1 MDSEK
6 IIQDLNRRFAA
17 PLPEF
22 YKRRI
27 VVWIDEDREFA
38 DKLDEIEINR
48 AKIIALT
55 GSNNFYVKKLLAV
68 DDPSS
73 NYLVYRPFAY
83 ESDEDNWLLDVE
95 LYGEEFRADLVSM
108 WMDEMGIPQT
118 PALRRGF
125 KQYKKFM
132 GSQAR
137 RNKVSAQEVTP
148 VTPAQL
154 QMAIMA
160 ALAGIK
166 DAKPNAIIKAVLKAG
181 LRKDRNAVYQEF
193 MSFGIDEAFWRMV
206 AQGTGYQNVDADLAQ
221 LAAHLLLTA
230 STRTMRQEFLAGLQM
245 FISSAHQ
252 AYCYD
257 FVSDWMH
264 SEDAGE
270 IYAIAEYVENELKL
284 PQRFMKLQ
292 VADLVETEI
301 FPCVGEVILVKLMTE
316 IGDHIIN
323 VDTITKTVEKRR
335 TCVWYEGVKNFYE
348 GILQVA
354 KMQAFFKEHSVGFH
368 TVEPAK
374 VWKEYTTEYYIMD
387 TYYREF
393 HKTYSESLKNYH
405 AELSDLFTHV
415 MEKVEG
421 LYTNWFLG
429 QLGIN
434 WSDACAEELREYG
447 RILEVPQQLDF
458 YRHKVAAS
466 DSKVYVIISDALRY
480 EVAASLAEQLQRET
494 QAKVD
499 LKSMQGIFPTITK
512 FGMAALLPHKHIH
525 TEIKGSDSSERLV
538 VLADG
543 QSTEANNRDKLLKA
557 ADPESVALKYKDII
571 GMKRADRQT
580 LVKGKNVVYIY
591 HDTID
596 EAGHLESSVFT
607 ACDTAI
613 EEIKNMVRIIVN
625 EWGGANILI
634 TSDHG
639 FLYTYSPLKED
650 DKVNLESQDDQRIE
664 VGRRYAIMQSDY
676 HSNFLLPVKFIAGD
690 NPEYSGWAP
699 RETIRIKMKGG
710 GLNFVHGGISLQE
723 MVVPVIEYHF
733 LRNQSKEYKK
743 NKSKYDTKPVEIGLL
758 SAIRKISNMIFSLN
772 FYQKEPVGGNRD
784 AATYQLYF
792 TDANGKTISDV
803 QKVIA
808 DKTSD
813 NGQERIFRCSF
824 NLKSLKYSNTD
835 TYYLVIADEN
845 GLQVQREEFQI
856 DIAFAVDEF
865 DFFG

>member
-27 VVWIDEDREFA
+27 VVWIDEDQEFA
-38 DKLDEIEINR
+38 DKLDEITVNV
-48 AKIIALT
+48 AKVVALT
-55 GSNNFYVKKLLAV
+55 GTNNFYVKKLLAV
-68 DDPSS
+68 DDPTS

-108 WMDEMGIPQT
+108 WMDEMHIPQT

-125 KQYKKFM
+125 KQYRKFFNA
-132 GSQAR
+132 QAR
-137 RNKVSAQEVTP
+137 RNKLSSQPVTP
-148 VTPAQL
+148 STPAQL

-160 ALAGIK
+160 VLAGLK

-181 LRKDRNAVYQEF
+181 LQKDSNAIYKELVNY
-193 MSFGIDEAFWRMV
+193 GIDEAFWRMV
-206 AQGTGYQNVDADLAQ
+206 AQGTGYQDMDSDLAQ
-221 LAAHLLLTA
+221 LATHILLTA

-264 SEDAGE
+264 SEDAGD
-270 IYAIAEYVENELKL
+270 IYAIAEHVEGELKL

-292 VADLVETEI
+292 VADLVETEV
-301 FPCVGEVILVKLMTE
+301 FPCVNEVILVKLMTE
-316 IGDHIIN
+316 ISDHIID
-323 VDTITKTVEKRR
+323 VDTITRTVEKRR
-335 TCVWYEGVKNFYE
+335 TCAWYDGMKNYYE

-354 KMQAFFKEHSVGFH
+354 KMQAFFKEHSAGFH
-368 TVEPAK
+368 TVEPEK

-393 HKTYSESLKNYH
+393 HRSYSESLKNYQE
-405 AELSDLFTHV
+405 ALSDLMTHV
-415 MEKVEG
+415 MNKTEG
-421 LYTNWFLG
+421 LYKVWFLS
-429 QLGIN
+429 QLGSN
-434 WSDACAEELREYG
+434 WSAASADNLRDYG
-447 RILEVPQQLDF
+447 QVLGIQKQTDF
-458 YRHKVAAS
+458 YHHYVAS
-466 DSKVYVIISDALRY
+466 SENRQYVIISDALRY
-480 EVAASLAEQLQRET
+480 EVAVSLTEQLQRET
-494 QAKVD
+494 QAKVEIH
-499 LKSMQGIFPTITK
+499 SMQAIFPTITK
-512 FGMAALLPHKHIH
+512 FGMAALLPHKKLSV
-525 TEIKGSDSSERLV
+525 ELKSGKSERLA

-543 QSTEANNRDKLLKA
+543 QSTEAPSRDKILKTVDSA
-557 ADPESVALKYKDII
+557 SVALKYKDII
-571 GMKRADRQT
+571 GMKRADRQA
-580 LVKGKNVVYIY
+580 LIKGMNVVYIY

-596 EAGHLESSVFT
+596 EAGHLESTVFT

-613 EEIKNMVRIIVN
+613 TELKNMIRIIAN
-625 EWGGANILI
+625 EWGGANIII

-639 FLYTYSPLKED
+639 FLYTHSPLNED
-650 DKVNLESQDDQRIE
+650 EKVDKTTECDQDIE
-664 VGRRYAIMQSDY
+664 IGRRYAIMKKGAQPQY
-676 HSNFLLPVKFIAGD
+676 LLPVKFLGGD
-690 NPEYSGWAP
+690 TEYDAFAP
-699 RETIRIKMKGG
+699 RESIRIKMKGG
-710 GLNFVHGGISLQE
+710 GLNFIHGGISLQE

-733 LRNQSKEYKK
+733 LRNQYKEYKQNK
-743 NKSKYDTKPVEIGLL
+743 NKYDTKPVEISLL
-758 SAIRKISNMIFSLN
+758 SANRKISNMIFSLN
-772 FYQKEPVGGNRD
+772 FYQKDAVGGNRE

-792 TDANGKTISDV
+792 TDNSGTQISDI
-803 QKVIA
+803 QIVIA
-808 DKTSD
+808 DKTDGNSQD
-813 NGQERIFRCSF
+813 RTFRCSF

-845 GLQVQREEFQI
+845 GMQVHREEFQI

-865 DFFG
+865 DFFA

>member
-1 MDSEK
+1 MDAEK

-27 VVWIDEDREFA
+27 VVWIDEDQEFV
-38 DKLDEIEINR
+38 DKLDEITLGG
-48 AKIIALT
+48 AKVVALT
-55 GSNNFYVKKLLAV
+55 GTNNFYVKKLLAV
-68 DDPSS
+68 DDPTS

-108 WMDEMGIPQT
+108 WMDEMGIPKT

-125 KQYKKFM
+125 KQYWKFFNA
-132 GSQAR
+132 QAR
-137 RNKVSAQEVTP
+137 RNKVSAQPVTP
-148 VTPAQL
+148 TTPAQL

-160 ALAGIK
+160 ALAGLK
-166 DAKPNAIIKAVLKAG
+166 DAKPNAIIKAVLQAG
-181 LRKDRNAVYQEF
+181 LLKDSNAVYQEF
-193 MSFGIDEAFWRMV
+193 VNYGIDEAFWRMV
-206 AQGTGYQNVDADLAQ
+206 AQGTGYQDMDSDLAQ
-221 LAAHLLLTA
+221 LATHILLTA
-230 STRTMRQEFLAGLQM
+230 STRTMRQEFLSGLQM
-245 FISSAHQ
+245 FLSSAHQ

-264 SEDAGE
+264 SEDAKDIYE
-270 IYAIAEYVENELKL
+270 IAAYVENELKL

-292 VADLVETEI
+292 VADLVETEVI
-301 FPCVGEVILVKLMTE
+301 PCVNEVILVKLMTE
-316 IGDHIIN
+316 ISDHIID

-335 TCVWYEGVKNFYE
+335 TCVWYDDVKNYYE

-354 KMQAFFKEHSVGFH
+354 KMQAFFKEHSAGFH

-393 HKTYSESLKNYH
+393 HKSYSESLKNYH
-405 AELSDLFTHV
+405 EELSDLFTHV

-421 LYTNWFLG
+421 LYTTWFLG
-429 QLGIN
+429 QLGNN
-434 WSDACAEELREYG
+434 WSDACADNLREYG
-447 RILEVPQQLDF
+447 RVLEVPQQTDF
-458 YRHKVAAS
+458 YRRQVAAS
-466 DSKVYVIISDALRY
+466 DSKVYVIISDAMRY
-480 EVAASLAEQLQRET
+480 EVAATLAEQLQRET

-512 FGMAALLPHKHIH
+512 FGMAALLPHKELSVELKSGK
-525 TEIKGSDSSERLV
+525 TERLA

-543 QSTEANNRDKLLKA
+543 QSTEAPNRDKLLKA
-557 ADPESVALKYKDII
+557 ADPASVALKYKDII
-571 GMKRADRQT
+571 GMKRADRQA
-580 LVKGKNVVYIY
+580 LIKGMNVVYIY

-596 EAGHLESSVFT
+596 EAGHLESSIFS

-613 EEIKNMVRIIVN
+613 EELKNMVRIIAN
-625 EWGGANILI
+625 EWGGANIII

-639 FLYTYSPLKED
+639 FLYTHSPLSED
-650 DKVNLESQDDQRIE
+650 DKVDKTTESDQDVEI
-664 VGRRYAIMQSDY
+664 GRRYAIMQKGAQPQY
-676 HSNFLLPVKFIAGD
+676 LLPVKFLGGNTAYD
-690 NPEYSGWAP
+690 VYAP
-699 RETIRIKMKGG
+699 RESIRIKMKGG

-743 NKSKYDTKPVEIGLL
+743 NKSKYDTKPVEISLL
-758 SAIRKISNMIFSLN
+758 SANRKISNMIFSLN
-772 FYQKEPVGGNRD
+772 FYQKDAVGGNRE

-792 TDANGKTISDV
+792 TDSSGKAISDV
-803 QKVIA
+803 QKIIA

-813 NGQERIFRCSF
+813 NGQERTFRCSF
-824 NLKSLKYSNTD
+824 NLKSLKYSNTE

-845 GLQVQREEFQI
+845 GLQMQREEFQI

>member
-27 VVWIDEDREFA
+27 VVWIDEDQEFV
-38 DKLDEIEINR
+38 DKLDEITLGG
-48 AKIIALT
+48 AKVVALT
-55 GSNNFYVKKLLAV
+55 GTNNFYVKKLLAV
-68 DDPSS
+68 DDPTS

-83 ESDEDNWLLDVE
+83 ESDEDNWLLDIE

-118 PALRRGF
+118 PALRRSF
-125 KQYKKFM
+125 KQYRKFFNA
-132 GSQAR
+132 QAR
-137 RNKVSAQEVTP
+137 RNKVSAQPVTP
-148 VTPAQL
+148 TTPAQL

-160 ALAGIK
+160 ALAGLK
-166 DAKPNAIIKAVLKAG
+166 DAKPNAIIKAVLQAG
-181 LRKDRNAVYQEF
+181 LLKDSNAVYQEF
-193 MSFGIDEAFWRMV
+193 VNYGIDEAFWRMV
-206 AQGTGYQNVDADLAQ
+206 AQGTGYQDMDSDLTQ
-221 LAAHLLLTA
+221 LATHILLTA
-230 STRTMRQEFLAGLQM
+230 STRTMRQEFLSGLQM

-264 SEDAGE
+264 SEDAGD
-270 IYAIAEYVENELKL
+270 IYAAAEHVEGELKL

-292 VADLVETEI
+292 VADLVETEV
-301 FPCVGEVILVKLMTE
+301 FPCVNEVILVKLMTE
-316 IGDHIIN
+316 ISDHIID

-335 TCVWYEGVKNFYE
+335 TCVWYDDVKNYYE

-354 KMQAFFKEHSVGFH
+354 KMQAFFKEHSAGFH

-393 HKTYSESLKNYH
+393 HKSYSESLKNYH
-405 AELSDLFTHV
+405 EELSDLFTHV

-421 LYTNWFLG
+421 LYTTWFLG
-429 QLGIN
+429 QLGNN
-434 WSDACAEELREYG
+434 WSDACADNLREYG
-447 RILEVPQQLDF
+447 RVLEVPQQTDF
-458 YRHKVAAS
+458 YRRQVAAS
-466 DSKVYVIISDALRY
+466 DSKVYVIISDAMRY
-480 EVAASLAEQLQRET
+480 EVAATLAEQLQRET

-512 FGMAALLPHKHIH
+512 FGMAALLPHKELSVELKSGK
-525 TEIKGSDSSERLV
+525 TERLA

-543 QSTEANNRDKLLKA
+543 QSTEAPNRDKLLKA
-557 ADPESVALKYKDII
+557 ADPASVALKYKDII
-571 GMKRADRQT
+571 GMKRADRQA
-580 LVKGKNVVYIY
+580 LIKGMNVVYIY

-596 EAGHLESSVFT
+596 EAGHLESSIFT

-613 EEIKNMVRIIVN
+613 EELKNMVRIIAN
-625 EWGGANILI
+625 EWGGANIII

-639 FLYTYSPLKED
+639 FLYTHSPLSED
-650 DKVNLESQDDQRIE
+650 DKVDKTTESDQDVEI
-664 VGRRYAIMQSDY
+664 GRRYAIMQKGAQPQY
-676 HSNFLLPVKFIAGD
+676 LLPVKFLGGNTAYD
-690 NPEYSGWAP
+690 VYAP
-699 RETIRIKMKGG
+699 RESIRIKMKGG

-743 NKSKYDTKPVEIGLL
+743 NKSKYDTKPVEISLL
-758 SAIRKISNMIFSLN
+758 SANRKISNMIFSLN
-772 FYQKEPVGGNRD
+772 FYQKDAVGGNRE

-792 TDANGKTISDV
+792 TDSSGKAISDV
-803 QKVIA
+803 QKIIA

-813 NGQERIFRCSF
+813 NGQERTFRCSF
-824 NLKSLKYSNTD
+824 NLKSLKYSNTE

-845 GLQVQREEFQI
+845 GLQMQREEFQI

>member
-1 MDSEK
+1 MDAEK

-27 VVWIDEDREFA
+27 VVWIDEDQEFV
-38 DKLDEIEINR
+38 DKLDEITLGG
-48 AKIIALT
+48 AKVVALT
-55 GSNNFYVKKLLAV
+55 GTNNFYVKKLLAV
-68 DDPSS
+68 DDPTS
-73 NYLVYRPFAY
+73 NYLVYRPFAS

-118 PALRRGF
+118 PALRRSF
-125 KQYKKFM
+125 KQYRKFFNA
-132 GSQAR
+132 QAR
-137 RNKVSAQEVTP
+137 RNKVSAQPVTP
-148 VTPAQL
+148 TTPAQL

-160 ALAGIK
+160 ALAGLK
-166 DAKPNAIIKAVLKAG
+166 DAKPNAIIKAVLQAG
-181 LRKDRNAVYQEF
+181 LLKDSNAVYQEF
-193 MSFGIDEAFWRMV
+193 VNYGIDEAFWRMV
-206 AQGTGYQNVDADLAQ
+206 AQGTGYQDMDSDLAQ
-221 LAAHLLLTA
+221 LATHILLTA
-230 STRTMRQEFLAGLQM
+230 STRTMRQEFLSGLQM
-245 FISSAHQ
+245 FLSSAHQ

-264 SEDAGE
+264 SEDAKDIYE
-270 IYAIAEYVENELKL
+270 IAAYVENELKL
-284 PQRFMKLQ
+284 PQRFIKLQ
-292 VADLVETEI
+292 VADLVETEV
-301 FPCVGEVILVKLMTE
+301 FPCVNEVILVKLMTE
-316 IGDHIIN
+316 ISDHIID
-323 VDTITKTVEKRR
+323 VDTITQTVEKRR
-335 TCVWYEGVKNFYE
+335 TCVWYDDVKNYYE

-354 KMQAFFKEHSVGFH
+354 KMQAFFKEHSAGFH

-393 HKTYSESLKNYH
+393 HKSYSESLKNYH
-405 AELSDLFTHV
+405 EELSDLFTHV

-421 LYTNWFLG
+421 LYTTWFLG
-429 QLGIN
+429 QLGNN
-434 WSDACAEELREYG
+434 WSDACADNLREYG
-447 RILEVPQQLDF
+447 RVLEVPQQTDF
-458 YRHKVAAS
+458 YRRQVAAS
-466 DSKVYVIISDALRY
+466 DSKVYVIISDAMRY
-480 EVAASLAEQLQRET
+480 EVAATLAEQLQRGT

-512 FGMAALLPHKHIH
+512 FGMAALLPHKELSVELKSGK
-525 TEIKGSDSSERLV
+525 TERLA

-543 QSTEANNRDKLLKA
+543 QSTEAPNRDKLLKA
-557 ADPESVALKYKDII
+557 ADPASVALKYKDII
-571 GMKRADRQT
+571 GMKRADRQA
-580 LVKGKNVVYIY
+580 LIKGMNVVYIY

-596 EAGHLESSVFT
+596 EAGHLESSIFS

-613 EEIKNMVRIIVN
+613 EELKNMVRIIAN
-625 EWGGANILI
+625 EWGGANIII

-639 FLYTYSPLKED
+639 FLYTHSPLTED
-650 DKVNLESQDDQRIE
+650 DKVDKTTESDQDVEI
-664 VGRRYAIMQSDY
+664 GRRYAIMQKGAQPQY
-676 HSNFLLPVKFIAGD
+676 LLPVKFLGGNTAYD
-690 NPEYSGWAP
+690 VYAP
-699 RETIRIKMKGG
+699 RESIRIKMKGG

-743 NKSKYDTKPVEIGLL
+743 NKSKYDTKPVEISLL
-758 SAIRKISNMIFSLN
+758 SANRKISNMIFSLN
-772 FYQKEPVGGNRD
+772 FYQKDAVGGNRE

-792 TDANGKTISDV
+792 TDSSGKAISDV
-803 QKVIA
+803 QKIIA
-808 DKTSD
+808 DKSSD
-813 NGQERIFRCSF
+813 NGQERTFRCSF
-824 NLKSLKYSNTD
+824 NLKSLKYSNTE

>member
-27 VVWIDEDREFA
+27 VIWIDEDQEFV
-38 DKLDEIEINR
+38 DKLDEITVNG
-48 AKIIALT
+48 AKIVALT
-55 GSNNFYVKKLLAV
+55 GTNNFYVKKLLAV
-68 DDPSS
+68 DDPTS

-108 WMDEMGIPQT
+108 WMDEMGIQQT
-118 PALRRGF
+118 PALRRAF
-125 KQYKKFM
+125 KQYRKFFNA
-132 GSQAR
+132 QAR
-137 RNKVSAQEVTP
+137 RNKVFSQPVTP
-148 VTPAQL
+148 ATPAQL

-160 ALAGIK
+160 ALAGLK
-166 DAKPNAIIKAVLKAG
+166 DAKPNAIIKAVLQGG
-181 LRKDRNAVYQEF
+181 LHKDSNVVYQELVNYD
-193 MSFGIDEAFWRMV
+193 IDEAFWRMV
-206 AQGTGYQNVDADLAQ
+206 AQGTGYQNMDSDLAQ
-221 LAAHLLLTA
+221 LATHILLTA
-230 STRTMRQEFLAGLQM
+230 STRTMRQEFLVGLQM

-264 SEDAGE
+264 SEAAGD
-270 IYAIAEYVENELKL
+270 IYAIAEHVEGELNL
-284 PQRFMKLQ
+284 PQRFLKLQ
-292 VADLVETEI
+292 VADLVETEV
-301 FPCVGEVILVKLMTE
+301 FPCVNEVILVKLMTE
-316 IGDHIIN
+316 ISDHIID
-323 VDTITKTVEKRR
+323 VDTITQTVEKRR
-335 TCVWYEGVKNFYE
+335 TCVWYDDVKNYYE

-354 KMQAFFKEHSVGFH
+354 RMQAFFKEHSAGFH

-393 HKTYSESLKNYH
+393 HKSYSESLKNYH
-405 AELSDLFTHV
+405 EELSDLFTHV

-421 LYTNWFLG
+421 LYANWFLG
-429 QLGIN
+429 QLGNN
-434 WSDACAEELREYG
+434 WSDACADNLREYG
-447 RILEVPQQLDF
+447 RVLEVPQQMDF
-458 YRHKVAAS
+458 YRRQVAAS

-480 EVAASLAEQLQRET
+480 EVAATLAEQLQRET

-525 TEIKGSDSSERLV
+525 TEIKGSDNTERLV

-557 ADPESVALKYKDII
+557 ADPASVALKYKDII
-571 GMKRADRQT
+571 GMKRADRQA
-580 LVKGKNVVYIY
+580 LVKGMNVVYIY

-596 EAGHLESSVFT
+596 EAGHLESSIFS

-613 EEIKNMVRIIVN
+613 EEIKNMVRIIAN
-625 EWGGANILI
+625 EWGGANTII

-664 VGRRYAIMQSDY
+664 VGRRYAIMHNSYQ
-676 HSNFLLPVKFIAGD
+676 SNFLMPVKFIAGD
-690 NPEYSGWAP
+690 NPHYEGWAP

-710 GLNFVHGGISLQE
+710 GLNFVHGGISLEE

-758 SAIRKISNMIFSLN
+758 SANRKISNMIFSLN
-772 FYQKEPVGGNRD
+772 FYQKDAVGGNRE

-792 TDANGKTISDV
+792 TDSSGKTISDV
-803 QKVIA
+803 QKIIA
-808 DKTSD
+808 DKTSN
-813 NGQERIFRCSF
+813 NGQDRTFRCSF

>member
-1 MDSEK
+1 MDAEK

-27 VVWIDEDREFA
+27 VVWIDEDQEFV
-38 DKLDEIEINR
+38 DKLDEITLGG
-48 AKIIALT
+48 AKVVALT
-55 GSNNFYVKKLLAV
+55 GTNNFYVKKLLAV
-68 DDPSS
+68 DDPTS

-118 PALRRGF
+118 PALRRSF
-125 KQYKKFM
+125 KQYRKFFNA
-132 GSQAR
+132 QAR
-137 RNKVSAQEVTP
+137 RNKVSAQPVTP
-148 VTPAQL
+148 TTPAQL

-160 ALAGIK
+160 ALAGLK
-166 DAKPNAIIKAVLKAG
+166 DAKPNAIIKAVLQAG
-181 LRKDRNAVYQEF
+181 LLKDSNAVYQEF
-193 MSFGIDEAFWRMV
+193 VNYGIDEAFWRMV
-206 AQGTGYQNVDADLAQ
+206 AQGTGYQDMDSDLAQ
-221 LAAHLLLTA
+221 LATHILLTA
-230 STRTMRQEFLAGLQM
+230 STRTMRQEFLSGLQM
-245 FISSAHQ
+245 FLSSAHQ

-264 SEDAGE
+264 SEDAKDIYE
-270 IYAIAEYVENELKL
+270 IAAYVENELKL
-284 PQRFMKLQ
+284 PQRFIKLQ
-292 VADLVETEI
+292 VADLVETEV
-301 FPCVGEVILVKLMTE
+301 FPCVNEVILVKLMTE
-316 IGDHIIN
+316 ISDHIID
-323 VDTITKTVEKRR
+323 VDTITQTVEKRR
-335 TCVWYEGVKNFYE
+335 TCVWYDDVKNYYE

-354 KMQAFFKEHSVGFH
+354 KMQAFFKEHSAGFH

-393 HKTYSESLKNYH
+393 HKSYSESLKNYH
-405 AELSDLFTHV
+405 EELSDLFTHV

-421 LYTNWFLG
+421 LYTTWFLG
-429 QLGIN
+429 QLGNN
-434 WSDACAEELREYG
+434 WSDACADNLREYG
-447 RILEVPQQLDF
+447 RVLEVPQQTDF
-458 YRHKVAAS
+458 YRRQVAAS
-466 DSKVYVIISDALRY
+466 DSKVYVIISDAMRY
-480 EVAASLAEQLQRET
+480 EVAAALAEQLQRET

-499 LKSMQGIFPTITK
+499 LKSMQGIFPTLTK
-512 FGMAALLPHKHIH
+512 FGMAALLPHKELSVELKSGK
-525 TEIKGSDSSERLV
+525 TERLA

-557 ADPESVALKYKDII
+557 ADPASVALKYKDII
-571 GMKRADRQT
+571 GMKRADRQA
-580 LVKGKNVVYIY
+580 LIKGMNVVYIY

-596 EAGHLESSVFT
+596 EAGHLESSIFS

-613 EEIKNMVRIIVN
+613 EELKNMVRIIAN
-625 EWGGANILI
+625 EWGGANIII

-639 FLYTYSPLKED
+639 FLYTHSPLSED
-650 DKVNLESQDDQRIE
+650 DKVDKTTESDQDVEI
-664 VGRRYAIMQSDY
+664 GRRYAIMQKGAQPQY
-676 HSNFLLPVKFIAGD
+676 LLPVKFLGGNTAYD
-690 NPEYSGWAP
+690 VYAP
-699 RETIRIKMKGG
+699 RESIRIKMKGG

-743 NKSKYDTKPVEIGLL
+743 NKSKYDTKPVEISLL
-758 SAIRKISNMIFSLN
+758 SANRKISNMIFSLN
-772 FYQKEPVGGNRD
+772 FYQKDAVGGNRE

-792 TDANGKTISDV
+792 TDSSGKAISDV
-803 QKVIA
+803 QKIIA

-813 NGQERIFRCSF
+813 NGQERTFRCSF
-824 NLKSLKYSNTD
+824 NLKSLKYSNTE

-845 GLQVQREEFQI
+845 GLQMQREEFQI

>member
-1 MDSEK
+1 MDAEK

-27 VVWIDEDREFA
+27 VVWIDEDQEFV
-38 DKLDEIEINR
+38 DKLDDITLGG
-48 AKIIALT
+48 AKVVALT
-55 GSNNFYVKKLLAV
+55 GTNNFYVKKLLAV
-68 DDPSS
+68 DDPTS

-125 KQYKKFM
+125 KQYRKFFNA
-132 GSQAR
+132 QTR
-137 RNKVSAQEVTP
+137 RNKVSSQPVTP
-148 VTPAQL
+148 ATPAQL

-160 ALAGIK
+160 ALAGLK
-166 DAKPNAIIKAVLKAG
+166 DAKPNAIIKTVLQAG
-181 LRKDRNAVYQEF
+181 LLKDSNAVYQEF
-193 MSFGIDEAFWRMV
+193 VNYGIDEAFWRMV
-206 AQGTGYQNVDADLAQ
+206 AQGTGYQDMDSDLAQ
-221 LAAHLLLTA
+221 LATHILLTA
-230 STRTMRQEFLAGLQM
+230 STRTMRQEFLSGLQM

-264 SEDAGE
+264 SEDAGD
-270 IYAIAEYVENELKL
+270 IYVIAENVEGELNL

-292 VADLVETEI
+292 VADLVETEV
-301 FPCVGEVILVKLMTE
+301 FPCVNEVILVKLMTE
-316 IGDHIIN
+316 ISDHIID

-335 TCVWYEGVKNFYE
+335 TCVWYDDVKNYYE

-354 KMQAFFKEHSVGFH
+354 KMQAFFKEHSAGFH
-368 TVEPAK
+368 TVEPAN

-393 HKTYSESLKNYH
+393 HKSYSESLKNYH
-405 AELSDLFTHV
+405 EELSDLFTHV

-421 LYTNWFLG
+421 LYTTWFLG
-429 QLGIN
+429 QLGNN
-434 WSDACAEELREYG
+434 WSDACADNLREYG
-447 RILEVPQQLDF
+447 RVLEVPQQTDF
-458 YRHKVAAS
+458 YRRQVAAS
-466 DSKVYVIISDALRY
+466 DSKVYVIISDAMRY
-480 EVAASLAEQLQRET
+480 EVAATLAEQLQRET

-512 FGMAALLPHKHIH
+512 FGMAALLPHKELSVELKSGK
-525 TEIKGSDSSERLV
+525 TERLA

-543 QSTEANNRDKLLKA
+543 QSTEANNRDKLLKS
-557 ADPESVALKYKDII
+557 ADPASVALKYKDII
-571 GMKRADRQT
+571 GMKRADRQA
-580 LVKGKNVVYIY
+580 LIKGMNVVYIY

-596 EAGHLESSVFT
+596 EAGHLEGSIFT

-613 EEIKNMVRIIVN
+613 EELKNMVRIIAN
-625 EWGGANILI
+625 EWGGANIII

-639 FLYTYSPLKED
+639 FLYTHSPLTED
-650 DKVNLESQDDQRIE
+650 DKVDKTTESDQDVEI
-664 VGRRYAIMQSDY
+664 GRRYAIMQKGAQPQY
-676 HSNFLLPVKFIAGD
+676 LLPVKFLGGNTAYD
-690 NPEYSGWAP
+690 AFAP
-699 RETIRIKMKGG
+699 RESIRIKMKGG

-743 NKSKYDTKPVEIGLL
+743 NKSKYDTKPVEISLL
-758 SAIRKISNMIFSLN
+758 SANRKISNMIFSLN
-772 FYQKEPVGGNRD
+772 FYQKDAVGGNRE

-792 TDANGKTISDV
+792 TDSSGKAISDV
-803 QKVIA
+803 QKIIA
-808 DKTSD
+808 DKTRD
-813 NGQERIFRCSF
+813 NGQERTFRCSF
-824 NLKSLKYSNTD
+824 NLKSLKYSNTE

-845 GLQVQREEFQI
+845 GLQMQREEFQI

>member
-1 MDSEK
+1 MDAEK

-27 VVWIDEDREFA
+27 VVWIDEDQEFV
-38 DKLDEIEINR
+38 DKLDEITLR
-48 AKIIALT
+48 GAKIVALT
-55 GSNNFYVKKLLAV
+55 GANNFYVKKLLAV
-68 DDPSS
+68 DDPTS

-83 ESDEDNWLLDVE
+83 ESDEDNWLLDIE

-118 PALRRGF
+118 PALRRSF
-125 KQYKKFM
+125 KQYRKFFNA
-132 GSQAR
+132 QAR
-137 RNKVSAQEVTP
+137 RNKVSAQPVTP
-148 VTPAQL
+148 TTPAQL

-160 ALAGIK
+160 ALAGLK
-166 DAKPNAIIKAVLKAG
+166 DAKPNAIIKAVLQAG
-181 LRKDRNAVYQEF
+181 LLKDSNAVYQEF
-193 MSFGIDEAFWRMV
+193 VNYGIDEAFWRMV
-206 AQGTGYQNVDADLAQ
+206 AQGTGYQDMDSDLAQ
-221 LAAHLLLTA
+221 LATHILLTA
-230 STRTMRQEFLAGLQM
+230 STRTMRQEFLSGLQM

-257 FVSDWMH
+257 FVSDWIH
-264 SEDAGE
+264 REDAKDIYE
-270 IYAIAEYVENELKL
+270 IAAHVENELKL

-292 VADLVETEI
+292 VADLVETEV
-301 FPCVGEVILVKLMTE
+301 FPCVNEVILVKLMTE
-316 IGDHIIN
+316 ISDHIID
-323 VDTITKTVEKRR
+323 VDTITQTVEKRR
-335 TCVWYEGVKNFYE
+335 TCVWYDDVKNYYE

-354 KMQAFFKEHSVGFH
+354 KMQAFFKEHSAGFH

-393 HKTYSESLKNYH
+393 HKSYSESLKNYH
-405 AELSDLFTHV
+405 EELSDLFTHV

-421 LYTNWFLG
+421 LYTTWFLG
-429 QLGIN
+429 QLGNN
-434 WSDACAEELREYG
+434 WSDACADNLREYG
-447 RILEVPQQLDF
+447 RVLEVPQQTDF
-458 YRHKVAAS
+458 YRRQVAAS

-480 EVAASLAEQLQRET
+480 EVAATLAEQLERET

-512 FGMAALLPHKHIH
+512 FGMAALLPHKELSVELKSGK
-525 TEIKGSDSSERLV
+525 TERLA

-543 QSTEANNRDKLLKA
+543 QSTEAPNRDKLLKA
-557 ADPESVALKYKDII
+557 ADPASVALKYKDII
-571 GMKRADRQT
+571 GMKRADRQA
-580 LVKGKNVVYIY
+580 LIKGMNVVYIY

-596 EAGHLESSVFT
+596 EAGHLESSIFT

-613 EEIKNMVRIIVN
+613 EELKNMVRIIAN
-625 EWGGANILI
+625 EWGGANIII

-639 FLYTYSPLKED
+639 FLYTHSPLSED
-650 DKVNLESQDDQRIE
+650 DKVDKTTESDQDVEI
-664 VGRRYAIMQSDY
+664 GRRYAIMQKGAQPQY
-676 HSNFLLPVKFIAGD
+676 LLPVKFLGGNTAYD
-690 NPEYSGWAP
+690 VYAP
-699 RETIRIKMKGG
+699 RESIRIKMKGG

-743 NKSKYDTKPVEIGLL
+743 NKSKYDTKPVEISLL
-758 SAIRKISNMIFSLN
+758 SANRKISNMIFSLN
-772 FYQKEPVGGNRD
+772 FYQKDAVGGNRE

-792 TDANGKTISDV
+792 TDSSGKAISDV
-803 QKVIA
+803 QKIIA

-813 NGQERIFRCSF
+813 NGQERTFRCSF
-824 NLKSLKYSNTD
+824 NLKSLKYSNTE

-845 GLQVQREEFQI
+845 GLQMQREEFQI

>member
-27 VVWIDEDREFA
+27 IVWIDEDQEFV
-38 DKLDEIEINR
+38 DKLGEITVNG

-55 GSNNFYVKKLLAV
+55 DTNNFYVKKLLAV
-68 DDPSS
+68 DDPTS

-83 ESDEDNWLLDVE
+83 ESDENNWLLDVE

-125 KQYKKFM
+125 KQYRKFFNA
-132 GSQAR
+132 QTR
-137 RNKVSAQEVTP
+137 RNKVSSQPVTP
-148 VTPAQL
+148 ATPAQL

-160 ALAGIK
+160 ALAGLK
-166 DAKPNAIIKAVLKAG
+166 DAKPNAIIKAVLQGG
-181 LRKDRNAVYQEF
+181 LQKDSNAVYQELVNY
-193 MSFGIDEAFWRMV
+193 GIDEAFWRMV
-206 AQGTGYQNVDADLAQ
+206 AQGTGYQDMDSDLAQ
-221 LAAHLLLTA
+221 LATHILLTA
-230 STRTMRQEFLAGLQM
+230 STRTMRQEFLSGLQM

-264 SEDAGE
+264 SEDAGD
-270 IYAIAEYVENELKL
+270 IYVIAENVEGELNL

-301 FPCVGEVILVKLMTE
+301 FPCVNEVILVKLMTE
-316 IGDHIIN
+316 ISDHIID
-323 VDTITKTVEKRR
+323 VDTITKTVGKRR
-335 TCVWYEGVKNFYE
+335 TCVWYDDVKNYYE

-354 KMQAFFKEHSVGFH
+354 KMQAFFKEHSAGFH

-374 VWKEYTTEYYIMD
+374 VWKEYTSEYYIMD

-393 HKTYSESLKNYH
+393 HKSYSESLKNYH
-405 AELSDLFTHV
+405 EELSDLFTHV

-421 LYTNWFLG
+421 LYTTWFLG
-429 QLGIN
+429 QLGNN
-434 WSDACAEELREYG
+434 WSDACADNLREYG
-447 RILEVPQQLDF
+447 RVLEVPQQTDF
-458 YRHKVAAS
+458 YRRQVAAS
-466 DSKVYVIISDALRY
+466 DSKVYVIISDAMRY
-480 EVAASLAEQLQRET
+480 EVAATLAEQLQRET

-512 FGMAALLPHKHIH
+512 FGMAALLPHKELAVELKSGK
-525 TEIKGSDSSERLV
+525 TERLA

-543 QSTEANNRDKLLKA
+543 QSTEANNRDKLLKSS
-557 ADPESVALKYKDII
+557 DPASVALKYKDII
-571 GMKRADRQT
+571 GMKRADRQA
-580 LVKGKNVVYIY
+580 LIKGMNVVYIY

-596 EAGHLESSVFT
+596 EAGHLESSIFT

-613 EEIKNMVRIIVN
+613 EELKNMVRIIAN
-625 EWGGANILI
+625 EWGGANIII

-639 FLYTYSPLKED
+639 FLYTHSPLTED
-650 DKVNLESQDDQRIE
+650 DKVDKTTESDQDVEI
-664 VGRRYAIMQSDY
+664 GRRYAIMQKGAQPQY
-676 HSNFLLPVKFIAGD
+676 LLPVKFLGGNTAYD
-690 NPEYSGWAP
+690 AFAP
-699 RETIRIKMKGG
+699 RESIRIKMKGG

-743 NKSKYDTKPVEIGLL
+743 NKSKYDTKPVEISLL
-758 SAIRKISNMIFSLN
+758 SANRKISNMIFSLN
-772 FYQKEPVGGNRD
+772 FYQKDAVGGNRE

-792 TDANGKTISDV
+792 TDSSGKAISDV
-803 QKVIA
+803 QKIIA

-813 NGQERIFRCSF
+813 NGQERTFRCSF
-824 NLKSLKYSNTD
+824 NLKSLKYSNTE

-845 GLQVQREEFQI
+845 GLQMQREEFQI

>member
-27 VVWIDEDREFA
+27 VVWIDEDQEFV
-38 DKLDEIEINR
+38 DKLDEITLGG
-48 AKIIALT
+48 AKVVALT
-55 GSNNFYVKKLLAV
+55 GTNNFYVKKLLAV
-68 DDPSS
+68 DDPTS

-118 PALRRGF
+118 PALRRSF
-125 KQYKKFM
+125 KQYRKFFNA
-132 GSQAR
+132 QAR
-137 RNKVSAQEVTP
+137 RNKVSAQPVTP
-148 VTPAQL
+148 TTPAQL

-160 ALAGIK
+160 ALAGLK
-166 DAKPNAIIKAVLKAG
+166 DAKPNAIIKAVLQAG
-181 LRKDRNAVYQEF
+181 LLKDSNAIYQEF
-193 MSFGIDEAFWRMV
+193 VNYGIDEAFWRMV
-206 AQGTGYQNVDADLAQ
+206 AQGTGYQDMDSDLAQ
-221 LAAHLLLTA
+221 LATHILLTA
-230 STRTMRQEFLAGLQM
+230 STRTMRQEFLSGLQM
-245 FISSAHQ
+245 FLSSAHQ

-264 SEDAGE
+264 SEDAKDIYE
-270 IYAIAEYVENELKL
+270 IAAYVENELKL

-292 VADLVETEI
+292 VADLVETEV
-301 FPCVGEVILVKLMTE
+301 FPCVNEVILVKLMTE
-316 IGDHIIN
+316 ISDHIID

-335 TCVWYEGVKNFYE
+335 TCVWYDDVKNYYE

-354 KMQAFFKEHSVGFH
+354 KMQAFFKEHSAGFH

-374 VWKEYTTEYYIMD
+374 VWKEYTTEYYVMD

-393 HKTYSESLKNYH
+393 HKSYSESLKNYH
-405 AELSDLFTHV
+405 EELSDLFTHV

-421 LYTNWFLG
+421 LYTTWFLG
-429 QLGIN
+429 QLGNN
-434 WSDACAEELREYG
+434 WSDACADNLREYG
-447 RILEVPQQLDF
+447 RVLEVPQQTDF
-458 YRHKVAAS
+458 YRRQVAAS
-466 DSKVYVIISDALRY
+466 DSKVYVIISDAMRY
-480 EVAASLAEQLQRET
+480 EVAATLAEQLQRET

-512 FGMAALLPHKHIH
+512 FGMAALLPHKELSVELKSGK
-525 TEIKGSDSSERLV
+525 TERLA

-543 QSTEANNRDKLLKA
+543 QSTEAPNRDKLLKA
-557 ADPESVALKYKDII
+557 ADPASVALKYKDII
-571 GMKRADRQT
+571 GMKRADRQA
-580 LVKGKNVVYIY
+580 LIKGMNVVYIY

-596 EAGHLESSVFT
+596 EAGHLESSIFS

-613 EEIKNMVRIIVN
+613 EELKNMVRIITN
-625 EWGGANILI
+625 EWGGANIII

-639 FLYTYSPLKED
+639 FLYTHSPLSED
-650 DKVNLESQDDQRIE
+650 DKVDKTTESDQDVEI
-664 VGRRYAIMQSDY
+664 GRRYAIMQKGAQPQY
-676 HSNFLLPVKFIAGD
+676 LLPVKFLGGNTAYD
-690 NPEYSGWAP
+690 VYAP
-699 RETIRIKMKGG
+699 RESIRIKMKGG

-743 NKSKYDTKPVEIGLL
+743 NKSKYDTKPVEISLL
-758 SAIRKISNMIFSLN
+758 SANRKISNMIFSLN
-772 FYQKEPVGGNRD
+772 FYQKDAVGGNRE

-792 TDANGKTISDV
+792 TDSSGKAISDV
-803 QKVIA
+803 QKIIA

-813 NGQERIFRCSF
+813 NGQERTFRCSF
-824 NLKSLKYSNTD
+824 NLKSLKYSNTE

-845 GLQVQREEFQI
+845 GLQMQREEFQI

>member
-1 MDSEK
+1 MDAEK

-27 VVWIDEDREFA
+27 VVWIDEDQEFV
-38 DKLDEIEINR
+38 DKLDEITLGG
-48 AKIIALT
+48 AKVVALT
-55 GSNNFYVKKLLAV
+55 GTNNFYVKKLLAV
-68 DDPSS
+68 DDPTS

-118 PALRRGF
+118 PALRRSF
-125 KQYKKFM
+125 KQYRKFFNA
-132 GSQAR
+132 QAR
-137 RNKVSAQEVTP
+137 RNKVSAQPVTP
-148 VTPAQL
+148 TTPAQL

-160 ALAGIK
+160 ALAGLK
-166 DAKPNAIIKAVLKAG
+166 DAKPNAIIKAVLQAG
-181 LRKDRNAVYQEF
+181 LLKDSNAIYQEF
-193 MSFGIDEAFWRMV
+193 VNYGIDEAFWRMV
-206 AQGTGYQNVDADLAQ
+206 AQGTGYQDMDSDLAQ
-221 LAAHLLLTA
+221 LATHILLTA
-230 STRTMRQEFLAGLQM
+230 STRTMRQEFLSGLQM

-264 SEDAGE
+264 SEDAKDIYE
-270 IYAIAEYVENELKL
+270 IAAHVENELKL

-292 VADLVETEI
+292 VADLVETEV
-301 FPCVGEVILVKLMTE
+301 FPCVNEVILVKLMTE
-316 IGDHIIN
+316 ISDHIID

-335 TCVWYEGVKNFYE
+335 TCVWYDDVKNYYE

-354 KMQAFFKEHSVGFH
+354 KMQAFFKEHSAGFH

-393 HKTYSESLKNYH
+393 HKSYSESLKNYH
-405 AELSDLFTHV
+405 EELSDLFTHV

-421 LYTNWFLG
+421 LYTTWFLG
-429 QLGIN
+429 QLGNN
-434 WSDACAEELREYG
+434 WSDACADNLREYG
-447 RILEVPQQLDF
+447 RVLEVPQQTDF
-458 YRHKVAAS
+458 YRRQVAAS
-466 DSKVYVIISDALRY
+466 DSKVYVIISDAMRY

-512 FGMAALLPHKHIH
+512 FGMAALLPHKELSVELKSGK
-525 TEIKGSDSSERLV
+525 TERLA

-543 QSTEANNRDKLLKA
+543 QSTEAPNRDKLLKA
-557 ADPESVALKYKDII
+557 ADPASVALKYKDII
-571 GMKRADRQT
+571 GMKRADRQA
-580 LVKGKNVVYIY
+580 LIKGMNVVYIY

-596 EAGHLESSVFT
+596 EAGHLESSIFT

-613 EEIKNMVRIIVN
+613 EELKNMVRIIAN
-625 EWGGANILI
+625 EWGGANIII

-639 FLYTYSPLKED
+639 FLYTHSPLSED
-650 DKVNLESQDDQRIE
+650 DKVDKTTESDQDVEI
-664 VGRRYAIMQSDY
+664 GRRYAIMQKGAQPQY
-676 HSNFLLPVKFIAGD
+676 LLPVKFLGGNTAYD
-690 NPEYSGWAP
+690 VYAP
-699 RETIRIKMKGG
+699 RESIRIKMKGG

-743 NKSKYDTKPVEIGLL
+743 NKSKYDTKPVEISLL
-758 SAIRKISNMIFSLN
+758 SANRKISNMIFSLN
-772 FYQKEPVGGNRD
+772 FYQKDAVGGNRE

-792 TDANGKTISDV
+792 TDSSGKAISDV
-803 QKVIA
+803 QKIIA

-813 NGQERIFRCSF
+813 NGQERTFRCSF
-824 NLKSLKYSNTD
+824 NLKSLKYSNTE

-845 GLQVQREEFQI
+845 GLQMQREEFQI

>member
-27 VVWIDEDREFA
+27 VVWIDEDQEFV
-38 DKLDEIEINR
+38 DKLDEITVNG
-48 AKIIALT
+48 AKVVALT
-55 GSNNFYVKKLLAV
+55 GTNNFYVKKLLAV
-68 DDPSS
+68 DDPTS

-108 WMDEMGIPQT
+108 WMDEMSIPQT

-125 KQYKKFM
+125 KQYRKFFNA
-132 GSQAR
+132 QTR
-137 RNKVSAQEVTP
+137 RNKVSAQPVTP
-148 VTPAQL
+148 TTPAQL

-160 ALAGIK
+160 ALAGLK
-166 DAKPNAIIKAVLKAG
+166 DAKPNAIIKAVLQGG
-181 LRKDRNAVYQEF
+181 LQKDNNAIYQEF
-193 MSFGIDEAFWRMV
+193 VNYGIDEAFWRMV
-206 AQGTGYQNVDADLAQ
+206 AQGTGYQDMDSDLAQ
-221 LAAHLLLTA
+221 LATHILLTA

-264 SEDAGE
+264 SEDAGD
-270 IYAIAEYVENELKL
+270 IYAIAEHVEGELKL

-292 VADLVETEI
+292 VADLVETEV
-301 FPCVGEVILVKLMTE
+301 FPCVNEVILVKLMTE
-316 IGDHIIN
+316 ISDHIID
-323 VDTITKTVEKRR
+323 VDTITQTVEKRR
-335 TCVWYEGVKNFYE
+335 TCVWYDDVKNYYE

-354 KMQAFFKEHSVGFH
+354 KMQAFFKEHSAGFH

-393 HKTYSESLKNYH
+393 HKSYSESLKNYH
-405 AELSDLFTHV
+405 EELSDLFTHV

-421 LYTNWFLG
+421 LYTTWFLG
-429 QLGIN
+429 QLGNN
-434 WSDACAEELREYG
+434 WSDACADNLREYG
-447 RILEVPQQLDF
+447 RVLEVPQQTEF
-458 YRHKVAAS
+458 YRQKVAAS

-480 EVAASLAEQLQRET
+480 EVAATLAEQLQRET

-499 LKSMQGIFPTITK
+499 LKSMQAVFPTITK
-512 FGMAALLPHKHIH
+512 FGMAALLPHKALSVELK
-525 TEIKGSDSSERLV
+525 TGKTDRLA

-557 ADPESVALKYKDII
+557 ADKASVALKYKDII
-571 GMKRADRQT
+571 GMKRADRQA
-580 LVKGKNVVYIY
+580 LIKGMNVVYIY

-596 EAGHLESSVFT
+596 EAGHLESSIFS

-613 EEIKNMVRIIVN
+613 EEIKNMVRIIAN
-625 EWGGANILI
+625 EWGGANIII

-639 FLYTYSPLKED
+639 FLYTYSPLNED
-650 DKVNLESQDDQRIE
+650 DKVDKTGFIDRIVE
-664 VGRRYAIMQSDY
+664 YGRRFAIMMKDSDPDY
-676 HSNFLLPVKFIAGD
+676 LQKVKFLEG
-690 NPEYSGWAP
+690 NTEYSGFAP
-699 RETIRIKMKGG
+699 RENIRIKMTGA

-743 NKSKYDTKPVEIGLL
+743 NKSKYDTKPVEISLL
-758 SAIRKISNMIFSLN
+758 SANRKISNMIFSLN
-772 FYQKEPVGGNRD
+772 FYQKDAVGGNRE
-784 AATYQLYF
+784 AAAYQLYF
-792 TDANGKTISDV
+792 TDSSGKTISDV
-803 QKVIA
+803 QKIIA

-813 NGQERIFRCSF
+813 NGQERTFRCSF
-824 NLKSLKYSNTD
+824 NLKSLKYNSTD
-835 TYYLVIADEN
+835 SYYLVIVDEN

>member
-1 MDSEK
+1 MDAEK

-27 VVWIDEDREFA
+27 VVWIDEDQEFV
-38 DKLDEIEINR
+38 DKLDEITLGG
-48 AKIIALT
+48 AKIVALT
-55 GSNNFYVKKLLAV
+55 GANNFYVKKLLAV
-68 DDPSS
+68 DDPTS

-118 PALRRGF
+118 PALRRSS
-125 KQYKKFM
+125 KQYRKFFNA
-132 GSQAR
+132 QAR
-137 RNKVSAQEVTP
+137 RNKVSAQPVTP
-148 VTPAQL
+148 TTPAQL

-160 ALAGIK
+160 ALAGLK
-166 DAKPNAIIKAVLKAG
+166 DAKPNAIIKAVLQAG
-181 LRKDRNAVYQEF
+181 LLKDSNAVYQEF
-193 MSFGIDEAFWRMV
+193 VNYGIDEAFWRMV
-206 AQGTGYQNVDADLAQ
+206 AQGTGYQDMDSDLTQ
-221 LAAHLLLTA
+221 LATHILLTA
-230 STRTMRQEFLAGLQM
+230 STRTMRQEFLSGLQM

-264 SEDAGE
+264 SEDAKDIYE
-270 IYAIAEYVENELKL
+270 IAAYVENELKL
-284 PQRFMKLQ
+284 PQRFIKLQ
-292 VADLVETEI
+292 VADLVETEV
-301 FPCVGEVILVKLMTE
+301 FPCVNEVILVKLMTE
-316 IGDHIIN
+316 ISDHIID
-323 VDTITKTVEKRR
+323 VDTITQTVEKRR
-335 TCVWYEGVKNFYE
+335 TCVWYDDVKNYYE

-354 KMQAFFKEHSVGFH
+354 KMQAFFKELSAGFH

-393 HKTYSESLKNYH
+393 HKSYSESLKNYH
-405 AELSDLFTHV
+405 EELSDLFTHV

-421 LYTNWFLG
+421 LYTTWFLG
-429 QLGIN
+429 QLGNN
-434 WSDACAEELREYG
+434 WSDACADNLREYG
-447 RILEVPQQLDF
+447 RVLEVPQQTDF
-458 YRHKVAAS
+458 YRRQVAAS
-466 DSKVYVIISDALRY
+466 DSKVYVIISDAMRY
-480 EVAASLAEQLQRET
+480 EVAATLAEQLQRET

-512 FGMAALLPHKHIH
+512 FGMAALLPHKELSVELKSGK
-525 TEIKGSDSSERLV
+525 TERLA

-543 QSTEANNRDKLLKA
+543 QSTEAPNRDKLLKA
-557 ADPESVALKYKDII
+557 ADPASVALKYKDII
-571 GMKRADRQT
+571 GMKRADRQA
-580 LVKGKNVVYIY
+580 LIKGMNVVYIY

-596 EAGHLESSVFT
+596 EAGHLESSIFT

-613 EEIKNMVRIIVN
+613 EELKNMVRIIAN
-625 EWGGANILI
+625 EWGGANIII

-639 FLYTYSPLKED
+639 FLYTHSPLSED
-650 DKVNLESQDDQRIE
+650 DKVDKTTESDQDVEI
-664 VGRRYAIMQSDY
+664 GRRYAIMQKGAQPQY
-676 HSNFLLPVKFIAGD
+676 LLPVKFLGGNTAYD
-690 NPEYSGWAP
+690 VYAP
-699 RETIRIKMKGG
+699 RESIRIKMKGG

-743 NKSKYDTKPVEIGLL
+743 NKSKYDTKPVEISLL
-758 SAIRKISNMIFSLN
+758 SANRKISNMIFSLN
-772 FYQKEPVGGNRD
+772 FYQKDAVGGNRE

-792 TDANGKTISDV
+792 TDSSGKAISDV
-803 QKVIA
+803 QKIIA

-813 NGQERIFRCSF
+813 NGQERTFRCSF
-824 NLKSLKYSNTD
+824 NLKSLKYSNTE

-845 GLQVQREEFQI
+845 GLQMQREEFQI